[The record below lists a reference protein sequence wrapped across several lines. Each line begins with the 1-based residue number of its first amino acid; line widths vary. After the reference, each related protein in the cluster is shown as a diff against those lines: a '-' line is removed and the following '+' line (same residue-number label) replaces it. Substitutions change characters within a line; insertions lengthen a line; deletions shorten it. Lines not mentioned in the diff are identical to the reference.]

1 MGSLSVEVVGKFG
14 SKEDANKLLYAPLST
29 QATFRKSRVYRLEF
43 DGGDDLARAF
53 VHKCLVDQYADD
65 VTFDQKSYF
74 DEYEFYID
82 YGMKPGALDLE
93 KEAIISSQKGD
104 DNSNFNL
111 IKLELLQRVYVFSS
125 SEVSSDPFVRDVCN
139 PAIHVWSVIDSN
151 GRKVA

>member
-1 MGSLSVEVVGKFG
+1 
-14 SKEDANKLLYAPLST
+14 
-29 QATFRKSRVYRLEF
+29 
-43 DGGDDLARAF
+43 
-53 VHKCLVDQYADD
+53 KCLVDQYADD

-111 IKLELLQRVYVFSS
+111 MKLELLQRVYVFSS

>member
-43 DGGDDLARAF
+43 DGSDDQARAF
-53 VHKCLVDQYADD
+53 VHKCLVDQYTDD

-111 IKLELLQRVYVFSS
+111 MKLELLQRVYVFSS
-125 SEVSSDPFVRDVCN
+125 S
-139 PAIHVWSVIDSN
+139 
-151 GRKVA
+151 